1 MGPTKGQFKDHHF
14 NIQMLRDMGK
24 LFCITLRD
32 YASNETKV
40 REAIQELELKFPP
53 QKAEEGLS
61 SQFKQIDQNNGFGG
75 MNQGF
80 GNNGFNGR
88 GMDDDDNKKSK
99 NKKKGAAG
107 GKGPM
112 ISGQG
117 IGSGKDADMFKN
129 QIKNKGVGKVAGSG
143 GSQNF
148 DAPST
153 SSK

>member
-1 MGPTKGQFKDHHF
+1 
-14 NIQMLRDMGK
+14 MGK

-75 MNQGF
+75 MNQGY

-99 NKKKGAAG
+99 NKKKGNAV

-117 IGSGKDADMFKN
+117 IGSNKDADMFKN
-129 QIKNKGVGKVAGSG
+129 QIKNKGVGKAGGSG
-143 GSQNF
+143 GQQNF